1 MRLRRENGAGFA
13 LVLTSRLSAIN
24 QADRIL
30 EPVSVFRFLVAGDVR
45 GRIPA
50 ENQTPPLPHV
60 GGYEFRKRILD
71 TSGEAPSQSKSW
83 RVKKEA
89 VAHHNGL
96 EKSLPPLT
104 FSGARHVE

>member
-13 LVLTSRLSAIN
+13 LLLTSRLSAIN

-30 EPVSVFRFLVAGDVR
+30 DTCGVS
-45 GRIPA
+45 
-50 ENQTPPLPHV
+50 
-60 GGYEFRKRILD
+60 
-71 TSGEAPSQSKSW
+71 PSQSKSW
-83 RVKKEA
+83 RAKKEA

-104 FSGARHVE
+104 SSGARHVE